1 MDNFPFSTINFLFLS
16 MPSEFMPIILV
27 LITFSALWL
36 LQRWVHTHLHGL
48 SLLLMGNQERA
59 TILYALVLLPGVFL
73 HESSHWLTAKILG
86 VRTAGFSLIP
96 RRQANG
102 SVQLGYVQYYKTAN
116 VGAIRE
122 SLIGGAPL
130 IVGTAV
136 ILLIGFQLF
145 NLPELLVAIQAGD
158 VDMLSAALRQL
169 FEANN
174 LFVWLYLIFAITNAM
189 MPSASDRRAWPA
201 FLAMMGAVAFVLVV
215 LDLQGV
221 LWQGI
226 AEPTAVIFGY
236 LGLAFGMGIAVD
248 FVAIVVIISLEA
260 LVSKVRGVNVVYGG

>member
-1 MDNFPFSTINFLFLS
+1 
-16 MPSEFMPIILV
+16 MPIILALV
-27 LITFSALWL
+27 AFALLWL
-36 LQRWVHTHLHGL
+36 MQRWVHTHLHGL
-48 SLLLMGNQERA
+48 ALLLMGNPERA

-73 HESSHWLTAKILG
+73 HESSHWVTAKLLG

-102 SVQLGYVQYYKTAN
+102 SVQLGYVQYYKTAD

-136 ILLIGFQLF
+136 TLFIGFTLF
-145 NLPELLVAIQAGD
+145 NIPDLIIAMQTAD
-158 VDMLSAALRQL
+158 VDMLSATLRQL
-169 FEANN
+169 FETNN
-174 LFVWLYLIFAITNAM
+174 LFVWLYLIFAISNAM

-201 FLAMMGAVAFVLVV
+201 FLAMVGAAIVLLLL

-221 LWQGI
+221 LWRGL

-236 LGLAFGMGIAVD
+236 LGLVFAMGIAVD
-248 FVAIVVIISLEA
+248 FIAIILIVTLEA
-260 LVSKVRGVNVVYGG
+260 MVGRIKGVNVVYS

>member
-1 MDNFPFSTINFLFLS
+1 
-16 MPSEFMPIILV
+16 MPSEFMPIILALV
-27 LITFSALWL
+27 AFALLWL
-36 LQRWVHTHLHGL
+36 MQRWVHTHLHGL
-48 SLLLMGNQERA
+48 ALLLMGNPERA
-59 TILYALVLLPGVFL
+59 TILYALVLFPGVFL
-73 HESSHWLTAKILG
+73 HEGSHWVTAKLLG

-102 SVQLGYVQYYKTAN
+102 SVRLGYVQYYKTAD

-136 ILLIGFQLF
+136 TLLIGFTLF
-145 NLPELLVAIQAGD
+145 NIPDLLTAMQAGD

-169 FEANN
+169 FETNN

-201 FLAMMGAVAFVLVV
+201 FLAMVGAAIVLLLL

-221 LWQGI
+221 LWRGL
-226 AEPTAVIFGY
+226 AGPTAVIFGY
-236 LGLAFGMGIAVD
+236 LGLVFAMGIAVD
-248 FVAIVVIISLEA
+248 FIAIILIITLEA
-260 LVSKVRGVNVVYGG
+260 MVGRIRGVNVVYS

>member
-1 MDNFPFSTINFLFLS
+1 
-16 MPSEFMPIILV
+16 MPTEFTPIILV
-27 LITFSALWL
+27 IITFVLLWFM
-36 LQRWVHTHLHGL
+36 QRWVHTHLHGL

-73 HESSHWLTAKILG
+73 HESSHWLTAKLLG

-102 SVQLGYVQYYKTAN
+102 SVQLGYVQYYKTAD
-116 VGAIRE
+116 VGPIRE

-136 ILLIGFQLF
+136 ILLIGFKLF
-145 NLPELLVAIQAGD
+145 NLPELLIAMQTGD
-158 VDMLSAALRQL
+158 VDMLSIALRQL
-169 FEANN
+169 FEAND
-174 LFVWLYLIFAITNAM
+174 LFIWLYLIFAIANAM

-201 FLAMMGAVAFVLVV
+201 FLAMMGAAAVVLII

-236 LGLAFGMGIAVD
+236 LGLAFGMGVAVD
-248 FVAIVVIISLEA
+248 LVAIIVIITLEA

>member
-1 MDNFPFSTINFLFLS
+1 
-16 MPSEFMPIILV
+16 MPSEFMPIILAVTAFV
-27 LITFSALWL
+27 LLFF

-48 SLLLMGNQERA
+48 SLLLMGNAERA

-73 HESSHWLTAKILG
+73 HESSHWLTAKLLG

-102 SVQLGYVQYYKTAN
+102 SVQLGYVQYYKTADL
-116 VGAIRE
+116 GPIRE

-145 NLPELLVAIQAGD
+145 NLPELLTAMQAGD
-158 VDMLSAALRQL
+158 VDLLSAALRQL
-169 FEANN
+169 FEAND
-174 LFVWLYLIFAITNAM
+174 LFLWLYLIFAIANAM

-201 FLAMMGAVAFVLVV
+201 FFAMTGAAIVILFI

-226 AEPTAVIFGY
+226 GEPTAVIFGY
-236 LGLAFGMGIAVD
+236 LGLAFGMGVAVD
-248 FVAIVVIISLEA
+248 FVAIVVIITLEA
-260 LVSKVRGVNVVYGG
+260 LVSKIRGVNVVYGG

>member
-1 MDNFPFSTINFLFLS
+1 M
-16 MPSEFMPIILV
+16 
-27 LITFSALWL
+27 
-36 LQRWVHTHLHGL
+36 QRWVHTHLHGL
-48 SLLLMGNQERA
+48 ALLLMGNAERA

-102 SVQLGYVQYYKTAN
+102 GVQLGYVQYYKTAAL
-116 VGAIRE
+116 GPIRE

-145 NLPELLVAIQAGD
+145 NLPELLIAIQAGD
-158 VDMLSAALRQL
+158 ADMLSAALRQL
-169 FEANN
+169 FEADD
-174 LFVWLYLIFAITNAM
+174 LFVWLYLIFAVANAM

-201 FLAMMGAVAFVLVV
+201 FLAMMGAAVAVLFI

-226 AEPTAVIFGY
+226 GEPTAVIFGY
-236 LGLAFGMGIAVD
+236 LGLAFAMGVAVD
-248 FVAIVVIISLEA
+248 FIAIVTLIMLETI
-260 LVSKVRGVNVVYGG
+260 VSKIRGVNIVYG